1 MLSVVHVHSDP
12 RGRSEEIRIQIANCL
27 DVVAWKSSFYI
38 ILCCFFGQNLG
49 PWMPW
54 VVSEEKD
61 ARDDDTDARRWESQL
76 AMPWFVMRSGISSWF
91 PVFSGCKM
99 NENHRDRK
107 KKSGITA
114 SAWRVGINYES
125 WIVMNCH
132 ELSTISRY
140 LIVFRGCFGYL
151 GPHNMVIFLGTS
163 VQLKLEMW
171 PWPPTRLFK
180 VFAPCHI
187 A

>member
-1 MLSVVHVHSDP
+1 M
-12 RGRSEEIRIQIANCL
+12 EIIILYHFVLFFWSKPWAMNAMSCVWGKRCKRWWHRCSAMGITARHAMIRDAFRDQFLVSRVFRMQNE
-27 DVVAWKSSFYI
+27 WKSPGS
-38 ILCCFFGQNLG
+38 
-49 PWMPW
+49 
-54 VVSEEKD
+54 K
-61 ARDDDTDARRWESQL
+61 
-76 AMPWFVMRSGISSWF
+76 
-91 PVFSGCKM
+91 
-99 NENHRDRK
+99 K

-114 SAWRVGINYES
+114 SAWPVGINYES

-151 GPHNMVIFLGTS
+151 GPHNMVIFWGTS